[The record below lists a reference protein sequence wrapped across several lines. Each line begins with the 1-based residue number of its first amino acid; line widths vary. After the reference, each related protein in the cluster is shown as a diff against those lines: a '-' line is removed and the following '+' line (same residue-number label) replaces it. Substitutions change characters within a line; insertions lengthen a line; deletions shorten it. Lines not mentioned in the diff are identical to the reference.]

1 MTRLNDGDQHGTSLF
16 HDLNT
21 IGLGINDDPDV
32 ETTRRSQVSSQ
43 PKSCGLGFMQDPTL
57 MRIGSAI
64 SGLLLVLF
72 LVVHLAGLLPALIAP
87 VQFEHYAT
95 ALHHQPWLPVLEVG
109 LAATAVVH
117 LSCTIA
123 KTLRNQGA
131 GNTAAL
137 RSRRGRPL
145 DALASRSKMAAGV
158 ITLGFL
164 ALHLQ
169 QLRWPRPS
177 DGLERELLQQVLQQ
191 PIILVVYAAGSLA
204 IGLHLLHGAEAAHR
218 NLGLLNPAN
227 SPSIRWGGRLLA
239 SGIGGGYLLISL
251 GLALGGLA

>member
-1 MTRLNDGDQHGTSLF
+1 
-16 HDLNT
+16 
-21 IGLGINDDPDV
+21 
-32 ETTRRSQVSSQ
+32 
-43 PKSCGLGFMQDPTL
+43 MQAPTP
-57 MRIGSAI
+57 MRIGSAL

-87 VQFEHYAT
+87 LKFELYAT
-95 ALHHQPWLPVLEVG
+95 TLHHQPWLPLLEAI
-109 LAATAVVH
+109 LATTAAIH
-117 LSCTIA
+117 LVFTVA
-123 KTLRNQGA
+123 KTVRNRRA

-145 DALASRSKMAAGV
+145 EALASRSKVAAGV

-164 ALHLQ
+164 TLHLQ

-177 DGLERELLQQVLQQ
+177 DGLEREALMQVLQQ
-191 PIILVVYAAGSLA
+191 PISLIVYAAGSLA

-218 NLGLLNPAN
+218 NLGLLTPVNGPG
-227 SPSIRWGGRLLA
+227 IRWGGRLLA
-239 SGIGGGYLLISL
+239 SVIGGGFLLISL